1 MHKSEFLI
9 LSYVQCMHSLQEVW
23 SFLNADFK
31 FAAKPCTFSI
41 RRSSAHTT
49 INYQVPTANLPPRK
63 NWIGGDDFGKCSFF
77 SPYPSTASL
86 WYKLIKNVHTIFVTH
101 LPVHIYISCACI
113 LYVCGCV
120 CILYVCGC
128 VYFVRLW
135 VCGCVWLADDRI
147 LH

>member
-9 LSYVQCMHSLQEVW
+9 LSYVQCRHSLQEVW

-86 WYKLIKNVHTIFVTH
+86 WYKLKIFTRYSW
-101 LPVHIYISCACI
+101 HIYPCISTFHVCVFCA
-113 LYVCGCV
+113 
-120 CILYVCGC
+120 
-128 VYFVRLW
+128 FVGVW
-135 VCGCVWLADDRI
+135 VCLTRWRPHIALG
-147 LH
+147 

>member
-9 LSYVQCMHSLQEVW
+9 LSYVQCRHSLQEVW

-49 INYQVPTANLPPRK
+49 INYQVPTAILPHEK
-63 NWIGGDDFGKCSFF
+63 IGLGGWLWQMLLFF
-77 SPYPSTASL
+77 PYPSTASL
-86 WYKLIKNVHTIFVTH
+86 WYKFKIFTQYSW
-101 LPVHIYISCACI
+101 HIYPCISTFH
-113 LYVCGCV
+113 VCVFCT
-120 CILYVCGC
+120 
-128 VYFVRLW
+128 FVG
-135 VCGCVWLADDRI
+135 VCGCVWLADIQI